1 MTKKEDLT
9 WAMLIGN
16 GLAYLQ
22 NAADNVAEWGFSR
35 MKKVS
40 EEKPEVDPAVSPV
53 IGKVKAAGK
62 KTVGFLGNLGD
73 AYYRHYEE
81 LKKGAKKND

>member
-1 MTKKEDLT
+1 MKKKELT
-9 WAMLIGN
+9 WAELIGN
-16 GLAYLQ
+16 GMAYLQ

-40 EEKPEVDPAVSPV
+40 EEEPKIDPASSRV
-53 IGKVKAAGK
+53 IGRVKAAGK

-73 AYYRHYEE
+73 AYYKHYEE
-81 LKKGAKKND
+81 LKKGAKKEND